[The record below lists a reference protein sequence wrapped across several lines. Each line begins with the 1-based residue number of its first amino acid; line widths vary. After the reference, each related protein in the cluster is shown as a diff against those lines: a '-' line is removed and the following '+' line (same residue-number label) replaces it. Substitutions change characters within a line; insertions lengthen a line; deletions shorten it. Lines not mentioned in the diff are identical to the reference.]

1 MLSTLNSLFIAA
13 VLAGTPLL
21 LGALGEILT
30 EKSGNLNLGVEGMM
44 FMGAI
49 TGLAGSYYYEQ
60 AVLASGGNPN
70 GVISAGIALICS
82 FLAGTLGAL
91 IYAFLTITLRANQ
104 NVTGLTLTIFGTGFG
119 NFFGEYIGQKAGGY
133 VAVGDATKAAFT
145 NLHIPVLSEIPVLG
159 KLLFQY
165 NWLVYFAIIL
175 AIVMTWF
182 FNKTRVGLNLRA
194 VGESPAT
201 ADAAGILLFQYNWL
215 VYFAII
221 LAIVMTWFFNKTR
234 VGLNLRAVGESPAT
248 ADAAGIDITKYKYFA
263 TVIGGGICGIG
274 GMYMSM
280 VTTKGVWVHGC
291 VSGYGWLAVAL
302 VIFATWSPARGMLV
316 ALVFGGLTI
325 MRMYVN
331 IPGLPA
337 QIYDMLPYVADN
349 YAYVCQYSGTSGT
362 DLRYVAICGN
372 DSGADYYQYA

>member
-60 AVLASGGNPN
+60 AVTKGGGTPSGA
-70 GVISAGIALICS
+70 VSALIALLVS
-82 FLAGTLGAL
+82 FIAGSFGAL
-91 IYAFLTITLRANQ
+91 IYSFLTISLRANQ

-119 NFFGEYIGQKAGGY
+119 NFFGEYIGLKAGGY
-133 VAVGDATKAAFT
+133 VTVSGITKDAFSR
-145 NLHIPVLSEIPVLG
+145 LHIPVLSDIPVIG

-175 AIVMTWF
+175 AVVMTWF
-182 FNKTRVGLNLRA
+182 FNKSRVGLNLRA
-194 VGESPAT
+194 IGEDPAT
-201 ADAAGILLFQYNWL
+201 ADTAGIN
-215 VYFAII
+215 
-221 LAIVMTWFFNKTR
+221 
-234 VGLNLRAVGESPAT
+234 
-248 ADAAGIDITKYKYFA
+248 ITKYKYIA
-263 TVIGGGICGIG
+263 TVVGGGICGIG

-302 VIFATWSPARGMLV
+302 VIFATWSPARGILV

-325 MRMYVN
+325 MRMYVK

-337 QIYDMLPYVADN
+337 QIYDMAPYVATIIVLVVTSMRQSKEHAQPKSCGLN
-349 YAYVCQYSGTSGT
+349 YF
-362 DLRYVAICGN
+362 REER
-372 DSGADYYQYA
+372 

>member
-30 EKSGNLNLGVEGMM
+30 EKAGNLNLGVEGMM

-60 AVLASGGNPN
+60 GVVKAGGNPN
-70 GVISAGIALICS
+70 GVLSALIALLVS
-82 FLAGTLGAL
+82 FLAGALGAS
-91 IYAFLTITLRANQ
+91 IYAFLTISLRANQ

-133 VAVGDATKAAFT
+133 VAVSEVTKNAFSK
-145 NLHIPVLSEIPVLG
+145 LHIPVLSDIPVLG
-159 KLLFQY
+159 KLFFQY
-165 NWLVYFAIIL
+165 NWVVYFAIAAAIIL
-175 AIVMTWF
+175 GWI
-182 FNKTRVGLNLRA
+182 FNKSRIGLNLRA
-194 VGESPAT
+194 VGEDPAT
-201 ADAAGILLFQYNWL
+201 ADAAGI
-215 VYFAII
+215 
-221 LAIVMTWFFNKTR
+221 
-234 VGLNLRAVGESPAT
+234 S
-248 ADAAGIDITKYKYFA
+248 ITKYKYIA
-263 TVIGGGICGIG
+263 TIIGGGICGIG

-280 VTTKGVWVHGC
+280 VTTSGVWVHGC

-302 VIFATWSPARGMLV
+302 VIFATWSPARGILV
-316 ALVFGGLTI
+316 ALIFGGLTI

-337 QIYDMLPYVADN
+337 QIYDMLPYVATIVVLIATSMRQSKEHAQPKSFGNN
-349 YAYVCQYSGTSGT
+349 YF
-362 DLRYVAICGN
+362 REER
-372 DSGADYYQYA
+372 

>member
-60 AVLASGGNPN
+60 AVTKSGGTPN
-70 GVISAGIALICS
+70 GAVSALLALLVSFIAGS
-82 FLAGTLGAL
+82 FGAL
-91 IYAFLTITLRANQ
+91 IYSFLTISLRANQ

-133 VAVGDATKAAFT
+133 VTVSGVTKDVFSK
-145 NLHIPVLSEIPVLG
+145 LHIPVLSDIPVLG

-182 FNKTRVGLNLRA
+182 FNKSRVGLNLRA
-194 VGESPAT
+194 IGEDPAT
-201 ADAAGILLFQYNWL
+201 ADAAGI
-215 VYFAII
+215 
-221 LAIVMTWFFNKTR
+221 
-234 VGLNLRAVGESPAT
+234 S
-248 ADAAGIDITKYKYFA
+248 ITKYKYIA
-263 TVIGGGICGIG
+263 TIVGGGICGIG

-302 VIFATWSPARGMLV
+302 VIFATWSPARGILV
-316 ALVFGGLTI
+316 ALIFGGLTI
-325 MRMYVN
+325 MRMYIK

-337 QIYDMLPYVADN
+337 QIYDMAPYVATIIVLVVTSMRQSKEHAQPKSCGLN
-349 YAYVCQYSGTSGT
+349 YF
-362 DLRYVAICGN
+362 REER
-372 DSGADYYQYA
+372 

>member
-30 EKSGNLNLGVEGMM
+30 EKAGNLNLGVEGMM

-60 AVLASGGNPN
+60 GVMASGGAPN
-70 GVISAGIALICS
+70 GVVSALIALLCS
-82 FLAGTLGAL
+82 FLAGALGAL
-91 IYAFLTITLRANQ
+91 IYSFLTITLRANQ

-145 NLHIPVLSEIPVLG
+145 NLKIPVLSEIPVIG

-165 NWLVYFAIIL
+165 NWVVYFAIIL
-175 AIVMTWF
+175 AILMTWF
-182 FNKTRVGLNLRA
+182 FNKSRVGLNLRA
-194 VGESPAT
+194 
-201 ADAAGILLFQYNWL
+201 I
-215 VYFAII
+215 
-221 LAIVMTWFFNKTR
+221 
-234 VGLNLRAVGESPAT
+234 GESPAT
-248 ADAAGIDITKYKYFA
+248 ADAAGIDIMRYKYIA

-337 QIYDMLPYVADN
+337 QIYDMLPYVATILVLVITSMRESKEHAQPKSCGVN
-349 YAYVCQYSGTSGT
+349 YF
-362 DLRYVAICGN
+362 REER
-372 DSGADYYQYA
+372 

>member
-30 EKSGNLNLGVEGMM
+30 EKSGNMNLGVEGMM

-60 AVLASGGNPN
+60 AVAKSGGSVS
-70 GVISAGIALICS
+70 GTLSALIALLVS
-82 FLAGTLGAL
+82 FVAGAFGAL
-91 IYAFLTITLRANQ
+91 IYAFLTISLRANQ

-133 VAVGDATKAAFT
+133 VAVSGTTKAAFSR
-145 NLHIPVLSEIPVLG
+145 LHIPVLSDIPIIG
-159 KLLFQY
+159 KLLFEY
-165 NWLVYFAIIL
+165 NWLVYFAVIL
-175 AIVMTWF
+175 AIFMAWF
-182 FNKTRVGLNLRA
+182 FNKSRVGLNLRA
-194 VGESPAT
+194 IGEDPAT
-201 ADAAGILLFQYNWL
+201 ADAAGIN
-215 VYFAII
+215 
-221 LAIVMTWFFNKTR
+221 
-234 VGLNLRAVGESPAT
+234 
-248 ADAAGIDITKYKYFA
+248 ITKYKYIA
-263 TVIGGGICGIG
+263 TVVGGGICGIG

-280 VTTKGVWVHGC
+280 VTTSGVWVHGC

-302 VIFATWSPARGMLV
+302 VIFATWRPAKGILV
-316 ALVFGGLTI
+316 ALIFGGLTI

-337 QIYDMLPYVADN
+337 QIYDMLPYVATIVVLVVTSMRQSKEHAQPKCCGLN
-349 YAYVCQYSGTSGT
+349 YF
-362 DLRYVAICGN
+362 REER
-372 DSGADYYQYA
+372 

>member
-1 MLSTLNSLFIAA
+1 MFNTLSSLFVAA

-30 EKSGNLNLGVEGMM
+30 EKAGNLNLGVEGMM

-60 AVLASGGNPN
+60 GVAKCGGTPN
-70 GVISAGIALICS
+70 GVVSALIALVCSILAGMLGAFIYS
-82 FLAGTLGAL
+82 FLTN
-91 IYAFLTITLRANQ
+91 TLRANQ
-104 NVTGLTLTIFGTGFG
+104 NVTGLTMTIFGTGFG

-133 VAVGDATKAAFT
+133 VAVGDVTKAAFSK
-145 NLHIPVLSEIPVLG
+145 LHIPVLSDIPVVG
-159 KLLFQY
+159 KLFFQY
-165 NWLVYFAIIL
+165 NWLVYFAIAL
-175 AIVMTWF
+175 ALFMTWF
-182 FNKTRVGLNLRA
+182 FNK
-194 VGESPAT
+194 S
-201 ADAAGILLFQYNWL
+201 
-215 VYFAII
+215 
-221 LAIVMTWFFNKTR
+221 R

-248 ADAAGIDITKYKYFA
+248 ADAAGIDTMKYKYIA
-263 TVIGGGICGIG
+263 TIIGGGICGIG

-302 VIFATWSPARGMLV
+302 VIFATWSPARGILV
-316 ALVFGGLTI
+316 AIVFGGLTI

-337 QIYDMLPYVADN
+337 QIYDMIPYIATILVLVITSMRQSKEHAQPKSCGMN
-349 YAYVCQYSGTSGT
+349 YF
-362 DLRYVAICGN
+362 REER
-372 DSGADYYQYA
+372 

>member
-1 MLSTLNSLFIAA
+1 MMLNTLSGLFTAA

-60 AVLASGGNPN
+60 AVIQAGGTPN
-70 GVISAGIALICS
+70 GPASALIALFTS
-82 FLAGTLGAL
+82 FIAGSLGAL
-91 IYAFLTITLRANQ
+91 IYGFLTITLRANQ

-119 NFFGEYIGQKAGGY
+119 NFFGEYIGQQAGGY
-133 VAVGDATKAAFT
+133 VAVSDVTKGVFSKM
-145 NLHIPVLSEIPVLG
+145 NIPVLSDIPVIG
-159 KLLFQY
+159 SLLFRY
-165 NWLVYFAIIL
+165 NWLVYFAVVVAIIM
-175 AIVMTWF
+175 AWF
-182 FNKTRVGLNLRA
+182 FNRSRVGLNLRA
-194 VGESPAT
+194 VGENPAT
-201 ADAAGILLFQYNWL
+201 ADAAGIN
-215 VYFAII
+215 
-221 LAIVMTWFFNKTR
+221 
-234 VGLNLRAVGESPAT
+234 
-248 ADAAGIDITKYKYFA
+248 ITLYKYLA

-280 VTTKGVWVHGC
+280 VTTSGVWVHDC

-302 VIFATWSPARGMLV
+302 VIFATWSPARAMAV

-325 MRMYVN
+325 MRMYIN

-337 QIYDMLPYVADN
+337 QIYDMLPYVATIIVLVVTSMRESKEHAQPKSCGLN
-349 YAYVCQYSGTSGT
+349 YF
-362 DLRYVAICGN
+362 REER
-372 DSGADYYQYA
+372 

>member
-1 MLSTLNSLFIAA
+1 MLNTLNSLFIAA

-60 AVLASGGNPN
+60 ALTKSGITPN
-70 GVISAGIALICS
+70 GFLSALIALIVS
-82 FLAGTLGAL
+82 FIAGSLGAL
-91 IYAFLTITLRANQ
+91 IYSFLTITLRANQ
-104 NVTGLTLTIFGTGFG
+104 NVTGLILTIFGTGFG

-133 VAVGDATKAAFT
+133 VSVSGVTKGAFS
-145 NLHIPVLSEIPVLG
+145 NLHIPLLSDIPVLG

-165 NWLVYFAIIL
+165 NWLVYFAIVL
-175 AIVMTWF
+175 ALFMTWF
-182 FNKTRVGLNLRA
+182 FNKSRVGLNLRA
-194 VGESPAT
+194 VGEDPAT
-201 ADAAGILLFQYNWL
+201 ADAAGIN
-215 VYFAII
+215 I
-221 LAIVMTWFFNKTR
+221 TR
-234 VGLNLRAVGESPAT
+234 
-248 ADAAGIDITKYKYFA
+248 YKYMA

-302 VIFATWSPARGMLV
+302 VIFATWSPARGLLV
-316 ALVFGGLTI
+316 ALIFGGLTI
-325 MRMYVN
+325 MRMYIK
-331 IPGLPA
+331 IPGLPV
-337 QIYDMLPYVADN
+337 QIYDMLPYVATIVVLVVTSMRQSKEHAQPKSCGFN
-349 YAYVCQYSGTSGT
+349 YF
-362 DLRYVAICGN
+362 REER
-372 DSGADYYQYA
+372 